1 MKKSLLLA
9 LTVLGF
15 TSFSY
20 AAPEVTSLIC
30 KGDDKINWISASLIL
45 GTQWGSVAYLGDN
58 YDSAQ
63 NPNPEP
69 NGRYA
74 MECATVGNSVT
85 CVGQWATA
93 RKPAKVV
100 FTEDA
105 SGNVSATFA
114 RSPNYGG
121 KVVTF
126 PCKLAEQL
134 PE

>member
-1 MKKSLLLA
+1 MKKCLLLA

-20 AAPEVTSLIC
+20 AAPETLLTC
-30 KGDDKINWISASLIL
+30 NGDGKIDWIGASLIL
-45 GTQWGSVAYLGDN
+45 GTQWGDVAYLADN

-63 NPNPEP
+63 NPNPKP
-69 NGRYA
+69 NGRYG
-74 MECATVGNSVT
+74 MKCRTEGTSIE

-100 FTEDA
+100 FTTDEA
-105 SGNVSATFA
+105 GNVSATFA
-114 RSPNYGG
+114 RSPFRGSE
-121 KVVTF
+121 VVTF
-126 PCKLAEQL
+126 PCIVKEQS